1 MEDRKKYETEIK
13 RLASQ
18 ERFCFED
25 FVGVVKLLRALC
37 PWDNEQTHSS
47 IRKNLIEEA
56 YEVVEGIDKNDASI
70 MREELGDLMLQVIFH
85 SVMGEEAGEYDIN
98 DVMTDICKK
107 LIRRHPHIFAAVS
120 ADTTDKVLENWENI
134 KKIEKENKTLS
145 DELESISSALPALV
159 RSEKVCKKVKK
170 RTGVS
175 VDDKPITEEEAG
187 KLLFDLT
194 SRCEASGIDA
204 EEALFKYTEMKIREY
219 KQHENN

>member
-1 MEDRKKYETEIK
+1 MEDRKVYEKEIE
-13 RLASQ
+13 RLASK
-18 ERFCFED
+18 ERFSFED
-25 FVGVVKLLRALC
+25 FTQVVKLLRALC
-37 PWDNEQTHSS
+37 PWDHEQTHAS

-70 MREELGDLMLQVIFH
+70 MREELGDLMLQVVFH
-85 SVMGEEAGEYDIN
+85 SVMGEEAGEYDVN

-145 DELESISSALPALV
+145 DELKSISSSLPALV

-175 VDDKPITEEEAG
+175 FDDAPISEEEAG
-187 KLLFDLT
+187 ELLFKLT
-194 SRCEASGIDA
+194 ARCEASDVDA
-204 EEALFKYTEMKIREY
+204 EEALFKYTEKKIKEY
-219 KQHENN
+219 KQI